1 MKTFTTV
8 KELMCF
14 IKDSDLKNVTLISS
28 CSDQVVYSNFYSNFP
43 YEMKEAYVTSIEIQQ
58 EHIILYIL

>member
-43 YEMKEAYVTSIEIQQ
+43 YEMKEAYVKFNIQK
-58 EHIILYIL
+58 